1 MKKLKSQEKS
11 YNNGSDKYIDEINDM
26 IDKKNDAINKH
37 NNLVDNYQEEKKK
50 LISDI
55 WVLIAKE
62 NSTLISQHNKKIDGL
77 NRGVQSATEKRNQY
91 ETQKK
96 NIELEIKGKNKR
108 VTSVQPAV
116 EEINRILHN
125 YGFNNFSIT
134 PSTEKVIITR

>member
-1 MKKLKSQEKS
+1 
-11 YNNGSDKYIDEINDM
+11 M

-77 NRGVQSATEKRNQY
+77 NRGVQ
-91 ETQKK
+91 
-96 NIELEIKGKNKR
+96 
-108 VTSVQPAV
+108 
-116 EEINRILHN
+116 
-125 YGFNNFSIT
+125 
-134 PSTEKVIITR
+134 

>member
-1 MKKLKSQEKS
+1 M
-11 YNNGSDKYIDEINDM
+11 
-26 IDKKNDAINKH
+26 
-37 NNLVDNYQEEKKK
+37 
-50 LISDI
+50 
-55 WVLIAKE
+55 IAKE

-125 YGFNNFSIT
+125 YGFIIFQL
-134 PSTEKVIITR
+134 PLRQKKVIITR